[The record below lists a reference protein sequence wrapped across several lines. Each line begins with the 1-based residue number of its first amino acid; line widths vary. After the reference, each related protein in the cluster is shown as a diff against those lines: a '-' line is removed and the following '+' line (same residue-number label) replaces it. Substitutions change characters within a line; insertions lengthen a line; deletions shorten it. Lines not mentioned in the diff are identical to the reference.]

1 MSNTGLE
8 YFIQLASTNG
18 LKNEIQNFFSNYT
31 SEITSEI
38 GVSIYTEIFHD
49 EESLSVKYKAVH
61 PSDSTDV
68 SEEFYT
74 DYFIDDLKSALE
86 RNRKIFIDYVYTEL
100 GDKSVNPFNFLKV
113 KISHLDSLKESFIEI
128 DNVRA
133 KNLIIEEVMKLKFKL
148 AELEIELT
156 QDFPSKLASSTKMIY
171 EFAESF
177 SKKTKYSG
185 DLIAKYLIEYQR
197 IKGTGA
203 ERDKT
208 KKEIFQNLKPPS
220 DSTLKNWEERYA
232 DFCSLRTE

>member
-1 MSNTGLE
+1 MNDSGLE
-8 YFIQLASTNG
+8 YFIKLAEADG
-18 LKNEIQNFFSNYT
+18 LKNEIRTFFSFYST
-31 SEITSEI
+31 EIVSHI
-38 GVSIYTEIFHD
+38 GVSMFTEISRD
-49 EESLSVKYKAVH
+49 KEALSVKYKKVN
-61 PSDSTDV
+61 PLDGNDV
-68 SEEFYT
+68 SDEFYT
-74 DYFIDDLKSALE
+74 DFFIDDLKSALE
-86 RNRKIFIDYVYTEL
+86 TNGKKFIKFVYSSL
-100 GDKSVNPFNFLKV
+100 DDKSVNASDFLKR
-113 KISHLDSLKESFIEI
+113 KISHLNYLLESFREI
-128 DNVRA
+128 DNVSA
-133 KNLIIEEVMKLKFKL
+133 KKLIIEEVTKLKFKL